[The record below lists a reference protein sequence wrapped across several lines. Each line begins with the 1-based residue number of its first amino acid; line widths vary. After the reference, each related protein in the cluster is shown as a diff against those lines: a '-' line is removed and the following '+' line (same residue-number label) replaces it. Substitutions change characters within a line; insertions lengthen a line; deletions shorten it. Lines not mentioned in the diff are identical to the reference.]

1 MLEFTRVSDN
11 LKQPR
16 ELLKDV
22 DGEPVPR
29 QHVYIYRLAQKVR
42 HHNKNYHKI
51 VFKTVNEARFFI
63 NFDYKMR
70 TRILHM
76 FKFYTLCD

>member
-29 QHVYIYRLAQKVR
+29 QHVYIQVGPKS
-42 HHNKNYHKI
+42 
-51 VFKTVNEARFFI
+51 KTP
-63 NFDYKMR
+63 
-70 TRILHM
+70 
-76 FKFYTLCD
+76 